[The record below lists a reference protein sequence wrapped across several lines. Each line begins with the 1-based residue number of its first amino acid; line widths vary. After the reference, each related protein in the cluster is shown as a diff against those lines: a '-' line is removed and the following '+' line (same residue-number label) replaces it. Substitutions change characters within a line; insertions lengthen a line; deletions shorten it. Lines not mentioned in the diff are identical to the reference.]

1 MSYILEALKKSEQ
14 ERQIGHV
21 PDISV
26 VQEKPP
32 HLASHWPRWVAGAL
46 LVNALILGLIAW
58 RPWGVRAVAER
69 EQAVV
74 SVPATAA
81 PRSGMTDET
90 VMPQIADAD
99 SPVALFR
106 ETAPVTLPEPVTQM
120 PPPAPAPTSASTQAV
135 APLTDEPAD
144 SLSSDAPRWD
154 DLPANVRS
162 GLPAPRIDVHVF
174 AREPDRRFVLINL
187 RKHKEGDVLD
197 DGATIDAILA
207 DGIVLSYQGQRYR
220 VGRP

>member
-26 VQEKPP
+26 VQETPP
-32 HLASHWPRWVAGAL
+32 RPASHWPRWVAAAL
-46 LVNALILGLIAW
+46 LVNALILGLLAW
-58 RPWGVRAVAER
+58 RPWGVRGVPEFEL
-69 EQAVV
+69 EQ
-74 SVPATAA
+74 SAA
-81 PRSGMTDET
+81 PAPAAPAPRAGTIEES
-90 VMPQIADAD
+90 
-99 SPVALFR
+99 
-106 ETAPVTLPEPVTQM
+106 TAPHIAATSPPAPSAEEDTSATLPEPVTQM
-120 PPPAPAPTSASTQAV
+120 PLPAPVPAVATPAPPA
-135 APLTDEPAD
+135 DEPAGV
-144 SLSSDAPRWD
+144 LSADAPRWE
-154 DLPANVRS
+154 DLPADVRG

-187 RKHKEGDVLD
+187 RKYKEGDVLD
-197 DGATIDAILA
+197 DGVTIDAILA